1 MENTNI
7 SIGFSSFVA
16 KRCDFTHSVI
26 DSSSRAME
34 IGLAQYVVIGH
45 SSDMEGR

>member
-34 IGLAQYVVIGH
+34 TGLAQYVVIGH